1 MKQTGWTFISDRSAC
16 FCYSFAE
23 NADQGKDNILKYIEL
38 KIHVKKDA
46 MDIVTAALEQAGFN
60 SLMIDDP
67 EDVLDIMSN
76 REKYRYDYI
85 NEELTDAESLQR
97 DPLITLYFTDDE
109 DGAEELARAESIVS
123 EYGIHKLLSYETNV
137 SDDQDWLY
145 KWQEYFKP
153 TKVSDR
159 IVVKPSWES
168 YEAKDNELIIEIDPG
183 MAFGT
188 GTHET
193 TSMCIK
199 ALEQVLGDTE
209 EDVKLRK
216 ADGSGAR
223 VLDVG
228 CGSGI
233 LSIAA
238 ALLGAEEALG
248 IEIDTDAV
256 EIAKSNVELNGQSE
270 KIRVQYGDL
279 TQGVDYKADIVVAN
293 LMADLVIALTPDV
306 PSHMNE
312 GGIYISSGILTSKE
326 AIVSAAI
333 EQAGFTI
340 ARVLYDGEWCAIIAK
355 LS

>member
-1 MKQTGWTFISDRSAC
+1 M
-16 FCYSFAE
+16 
-23 NADQGKDNILKYIEL
+23 KYIEL

-85 NEELTDAESLQR
+85 DAELTDAKSLQR

-123 EYGIHKLLSYETNV
+123 EYGIHKLLSYETNI

-153 TKVSDR
+153 TKVSER
-159 IVVKPSWES
+159 IVVKPTWED
-168 YEAKDNELIIEIDPG
+168 YETKDNELVIEIDPG

-199 ALEQVLGDTE
+199 ALEQVLGEADE
-209 EDVKLRK
+209 EVKLRMTEGSG
-216 ADGSGAR
+216 AEEELRTMDGSGAK

-233 LSIAA
+233 LAIAA

-306 PSHMNE
+306 PSHMKE
-312 GGIYISSGILTSKE
+312 GGVYISSGILVEKE

>member
-1 MKQTGWTFISDRSAC
+1 M
-16 FCYSFAE
+16 
-23 NADQGKDNILKYIEL
+23 KYIEL

-85 NEELTDAESLQR
+85 DAELTDAKSLQR

-123 EYGIHKLLSYETNV
+123 EYGIHKLLSYETNI

-153 TKVSDR
+153 TKVSER
-159 IVVKPSWES
+159 IVVKPTWED
-168 YEAKDNELIIEIDPG
+168 YETKDNELVIEIDPG

-199 ALEQVLGDTE
+199 ALEQVLGEADE
-209 EDVKLRK
+209 EVKLRMTEGSG
-216 ADGSGAR
+216 AEEELRTTDGSGAK

-233 LSIAA
+233 LAIAA

-306 PSHMNE
+306 PSHMKE
-312 GGIYISSGILTSKE
+312 GGVYISSGILVEKE